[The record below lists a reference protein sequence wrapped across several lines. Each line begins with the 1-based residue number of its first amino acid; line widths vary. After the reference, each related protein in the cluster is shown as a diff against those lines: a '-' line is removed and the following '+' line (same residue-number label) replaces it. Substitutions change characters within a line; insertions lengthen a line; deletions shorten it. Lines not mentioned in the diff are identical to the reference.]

1 MYLGFLRSLQAAGDV
16 EWLNIFGLNCLE
28 IIYIAMTFFS
38 LTQDQFLSYW
48 ASNLHEPYSLNLVYP
63 NIQTSIYV
71 NIIFIYILETYQ
83 YDELGWAFSCCCH
96 LSNSDYHQC
105 QLWLHDAD
113 DWSHF
118 PMADRISFWWP
129 LQVDEQSQTAQWFDL
144 TKFVDKKE
152 I

>member
-1 MYLGFLRSLQAAGDV
+1 M
-16 EWLNIFGLNCLE
+16 
-28 IIYIAMTFFS
+28 
-38 LTQDQFLSYW
+38 
-48 ASNLHEPYSLNLVYP
+48 YP

-71 NIIFIYILETYQ
+71 HKYYFYILEKTYQ

-96 LSNSDYHQC
+96 LSKSDHHQC

-144 TKFVDKKE
+144 TKNLLIKKKSNFIDKGKKKSCQEITKVVDIENSWKIRIRSSTKSKTTNLKRL
-152 I
+152 